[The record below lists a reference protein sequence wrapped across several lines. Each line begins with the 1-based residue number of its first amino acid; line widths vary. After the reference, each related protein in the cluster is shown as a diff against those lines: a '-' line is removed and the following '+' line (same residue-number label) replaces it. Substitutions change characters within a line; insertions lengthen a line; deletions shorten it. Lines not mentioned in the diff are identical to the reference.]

1 MKKENMNLLDGMNY
15 QEDYN
20 MSPLE
25 VRKTVRHHGSR
36 RRLVLLIILL
46 ICTLSLLGSATYAWF
61 TANKLV
67 RVGDMQISVNVAN
80 GLQISSD
87 AQDWKQAISLDDLY
101 KAAGLPLDT
110 GAVSTSEDAGAI
122 NQFPA
127 YLHNIS
133 SIGNISQYDK
143 TSATGNNNRLELFT
157 GVAASVCDVPKA
169 TVVRITDTTV
179 VSIGNGEN
187 FQGTPKP
194 SGGTYGLEDC
204 IIGKFCYDIDGD
216 GTINEATECDTKNHG
231 VSTGLV
237 DSKPYTE
244 TKTSCKGTGEQTCLA
259 TVDTIAFDLYL
270 KLDEPSNIKLAQG
283 SSVTRIGEDNLGLEN
298 TIRVAFVTLGTQ
310 PYDYYYASDEKVTND
325 GKGKTTCTAGKK
337 DCIDITSSNDVAKVN
352 KDYEDVF
359 GGYVGKYG
367 ARTMNAFGAIT
378 IWEPNN
384 DLHTKAA
391 IQNAS
396 QNYELTVTEKQDVIT
411 NGIYADMSDPD
422 DGYLPLPLILA
433 DKDDMPEKFA
443 PQDAVTDFDAA
454 NLAFDSTGT
463 HKPYKNNIGY
473 IRSAGKLE
481 EDGSKYLFSAPK
493 GVTKVRVYIWVEGND
508 IDTENNATASKVNAS
523 LLFTSASADDEKAPT
538 YDGEK
543 DTSGK
548 VTVNSYLKYKKEN
561 QIPEASTWRTTPE
574 VDADAKTPYSLG
586 GAGAGAGA

>member
-15 QEDYN
+15 QGSIS
-20 MSPLE
+20 MPALE
-25 VRKTVRHHGSR
+25 VRETVRHHGNKK
-36 RRLVLLIILL
+36 RLVLLIILL

-133 SIGNISQYDK
+133 SIGNISQYDT
-143 TSATGNNNRLELFT
+143 TSATGNNRLELFT

-169 TVVRITDTTV
+169 TVTRVTDYTT
-179 VSIGNGEN
+179 VSIGNGETI
-187 FQGTPKP
+187 QGTPKP
-194 SGGTYGLEDC
+194 GGGNYGLEDC

-310 PYDYYYASDEKVTND
+310 PYDYYYAEDNVIIGDGADK
-325 GKGKTTCTAGKK
+325 GKGKTCAAAG
-337 DCIDITSSNDVAKVN
+337 DEGCIDIASSNDVAKVN
-352 KDYEDVF
+352 KDYNDVF
-359 GGYVGKYG
+359 GGFVGKYG
-367 ARTMNAFGAIT
+367 ARTMNAFGSIT

-396 QNYELTVTEKQDVIT
+396 QNYELTVTEKQDVTT

-422 DGYLPLPLILA
+422 DGYLPLPLTLA
-433 DKDDMPEKFA
+433 NKDDMPEKFA

-454 NLAFDSTGT
+454 NLAFDSTGAN
-463 HKPYKNNIGY
+463 KPYKNNIGY
-473 IRSAGKLE
+473 IKSPGKLE

-493 GVTKVRVYIWVEGND
+493 GITKVRVYIWVEGND
-508 IDTENNATASKVNAS
+508 IDTENNATASRVNAS
-523 LLFTSASADDEKAPT
+523 LLFTSASATDEKAPT

-543 DTSGK
+543 DGSGN
-548 VTVNSYLKYKKEN
+548 VTVNSYLKYKKGN

-574 VDADAKTPYSLG
+574 VDAKAKTPYAPT
-586 GAGAGAGA
+586 GA